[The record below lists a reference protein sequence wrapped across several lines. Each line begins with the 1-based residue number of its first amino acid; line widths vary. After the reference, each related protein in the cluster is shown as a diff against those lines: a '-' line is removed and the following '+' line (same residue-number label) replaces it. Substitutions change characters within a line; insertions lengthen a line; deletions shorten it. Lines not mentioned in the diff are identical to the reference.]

1 MRVTVTP
8 NTIVDTLRV
17 PYPHPVT
24 NAQIIDAVLAELE
37 RAYVLP
43 DRVPAVSVAIRAH
56 QARGKYD
63 QLAGPVLVE
72 VLTDDIHAVCPD
84 KHLRVFW
91 TDEADSPVGF
101 TDTQALARYWAA
113 SRTRNHGVVEVSRL
127 MGNVGYLELQAID
140 QPEHLG
146 PLLLAA
152 MTLLA
157 NSAALILDLRE
168 NRGGSPA
175 GVAFMCSL
183 LLPVDP
189 PTHVNDV
196 YDRRKDSIAQYWT
209 ASYLPIPRYDRPAWV
224 LTSARTF
231 SGGEELAYNLQQ
243 LGRATVVG
251 EVTRGGAH
259 PVDQFRIAPHLA
271 IQVPTRR
278 SINPISGTNW
288 EGTGVTPDVAVPAG
302 DAFEVAHL
310 AALQAV
316 LAGIGDTPEPWQR
329 AWRAE
334 VVEAIA
340 ALSG

>member
-1 MRVTVTP
+1 M
-8 NTIVDTLRV
+8 
-17 PYPHPVT
+17 T
-24 NAQIIDAVLAELE
+24 NAQIIDGVLAELE

-43 DRVPAVSVAIRAH
+43 DRVPAVSVAVRAH
-56 QARGKYD
+56 QARGRYD
-63 QLAGPVLVE
+63 GLAGPVLVE
-72 VLTDDIHAVCPD
+72 VLTEDIHAVCPD

-91 TDEADSPVGF
+91 TAEPDQAVGF
-101 TDTQALARYWAA
+101 TDTAALDRYWAA

-127 MGNVGYLELQAID
+127 MGNVGYLDLQAID
-140 QPEHLG
+140 EPEHIG
-146 PLLLAA
+146 PLLVAA

-175 GVAFMCSL
+175 GVAFMCTL
-183 LLPVDP
+183 LLPVEP

-196 YDRRKDSIAQYWT
+196 YDRGKDNTRQYWT
-209 ASYLPIPRYDRPAWV
+209 AAYVPVPRYHRPVWV

-243 LGRATVVG
+243 LGRAALIG

-259 PVDQFRIAPHLA
+259 PVDQFRVAPHVA
-271 IQVPTRR
+271 IQVPTQR

-288 EGTGVTPDVAVPAG
+288 EGSGVSPDIAVPAN
-302 DAFEVAHL
+302 DALDVAYL

-316 LAGIGDTPEPWQR
+316 LTEIGDEPQPWQR
-329 AWRAE
+329 NWRAE

-340 ALSG
+340 ALQD